1 MKGRADNLRDSVFR
15 VRILKDQFQSY

>member
-1 MKGRADNLRDSVFR
+1 MKGKADNLRNSVFR